1 MLLLLQE
8 TGYGIPLGIAA
19 IISACIIIASF
30 FVTRSIYKTTLP
42 TRQAQQW
49 QANYEAEKV
58 RADTLANQNT
68 ELLKSKA
75 TYEKEHGLI
84 ALEFSQLS
92 QLFAKKSIILEA
104 LTGEYGN
111 LAELAERGEL
121 ADYLRA
127 RKAPVTDD
135 IHRTGGGRTS
145 GITRRKPENE

>member
-1 MLLLLQE
+1 MFLLQE
-8 TGYGIPLGIAA
+8 NYALSTFLLFGGLLSAATGVAA
-19 IISACIIIASF
+19 YL
-30 FVTRSIYKTTLP
+30 VTRSIYKTTLP
-42 TRQAQQW
+42 TRQAEQW
-49 QANYEAEKV
+49 QRNYEAEKV
-58 RADTLANQNT
+58 RADALTKQNT
-68 ELLKSKA
+68 ELLEGKA
-75 TYEKEHGLI
+75 IYEKEHGLI

-121 ADYLRA
+121 SDYLRA

-145 GITRRKPENE
+145 GITRRKPEKE